1 MCLTEDAD
9 DAVYFRVPPSDAW
22 DEAGQAHYAA
32 NPAETAGPGKV
43 IQRRFHHSLRFGQ
56 TMAER
61 LQWHT
66 RGTEVLSMIRTQER
80 EGALAYRFNQCLG
93 HYEVAEEAQPGLPT
107 CDVGGVLPGNP
118 KKNW

>member
-9 DAVYFRVPPSDAW
+9 DAVYFRVSPSHAGY
-22 DEAGQAHYAA
+22 EAGQAHYAA

-56 TMAER
+56 TMPER

-66 RGTEVLSMIRTQER
+66 RDTGVLSMIRAQER
-80 EGALAYRFNQCLG
+80 EGAQAHRFDQCRG
-93 HYEVAEEAQPGLPT
+93 HYEVAEEAQPGFPT
-107 CDVGGVLPGNP
+107 GDVGRVLPRNP
-118 KKNW
+118 EENW